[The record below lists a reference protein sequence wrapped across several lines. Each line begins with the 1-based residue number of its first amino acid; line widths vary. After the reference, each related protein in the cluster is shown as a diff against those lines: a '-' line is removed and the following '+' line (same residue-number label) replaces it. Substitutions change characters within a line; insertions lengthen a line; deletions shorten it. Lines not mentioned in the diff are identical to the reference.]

1 MSRIEF
7 LPPSLSYREL
17 AGKKPEELAK
27 EFEAILL
34 KEILKEAFRP
44 LTENK
49 SFSTRIYYDEFIE
62 SVSKTLASAGGVG
75 IAKYILENLHPLG
88 STHSHKA

>member
-7 LPPSLSYREL
+7 SPPSLNYREL
-17 AGKKPEELAK
+17 VKKNPEELAK

-34 KEILKEAFRP
+34 KEVLKEAFRP

-49 SFSTRIYYDEFIE
+49 SFSTRVYYDQFIE
-62 SVSKTLASAGGVG
+62 RVSETLASAGGVG
-75 IAKYILENLHPLG
+75 IAKYILQNYL
-88 STHSHKA
+88 K

>member
-1 MSRIEF
+1 LSRIEF

-62 SVSKTLASAGGVG
+62 SVGETLASAGGVG
-75 IAKYILENLHPLG
+75 IAKYILENLYNISNYG
-88 STHSHKA
+88 

>member
-7 LPPSLSYREL
+7 PPPSLSYRDL
-17 AGKKPEELAK
+17 VKKKPEELAK

-49 SFSTRIYYDEFIE
+49 SFPTRIYYDQFIE
-62 SVSKTLASAGGVG
+62 SVSETLASAGGIG
-75 IAKYILENLHPLG
+75 IAKYILKNYL
-88 STHSHKA
+88 K

>member
-7 LPPSLSYREL
+7 SLPSLSYREL
-17 AGKKPEELAK
+17 VKKKPEELAK

-34 KEILKEAFRP
+34 KEVLKEAFRP

-49 SFSTRIYYDEFIE
+49 SFSTRIYYDQFIE
-62 SVSKTLASAGGVG
+62 SVSETLASAGGIG
-75 IAKYILENLHPLG
+75 IAKYILKNYL
-88 STHSHKA
+88 K